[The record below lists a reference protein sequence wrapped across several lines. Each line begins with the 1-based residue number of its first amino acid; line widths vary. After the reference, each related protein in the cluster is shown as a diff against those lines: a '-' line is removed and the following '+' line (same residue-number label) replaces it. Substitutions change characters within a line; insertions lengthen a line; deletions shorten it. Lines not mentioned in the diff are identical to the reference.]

1 MKVIIETHTR
11 VEGTGNM
18 RRGEFFVNDQEFK
31 EDPDFTVGVVAYEW
45 IEQQKRET
53 GFRDTDIE
61 KVIWNEVNDITEL
74 VKQIKPIDPVDDLP
88 F

>member
-1 MKVIIETHTR
+1 MKVLIETHIR

-61 KVIWNEVNDITEL
+61 KVIWNDEHDITEL
-74 VKQIKPIDPVDDLP
+74 VKQIRPIKPVDDLP